1 MPTDPPEPA
10 SPSPRD
16 RSRGRIALLAVPM
29 VAFTV
34 CTYVGN
40 ALAPTLAHD
49 APVVLLCLS
58 PKLRWLFLVSPTV
71 DTVWFFALPLARAS
85 LVLGTY
91 FLLGRWYGDR
101 SLRWL
106 EVRSGDALRPVLW
119 IERKFHRARGP
130 ITFVFPGSIAALLAG
145 SDRMPAARFSAIALS
160 SIALRVWAVRSLADA
175 FRGTL
180 LDVLDWV
187 GENQIWLTVVSA
199 TAVVAWIA
207 WSNRHGITTGETVE
221 EIIEDFEPDP
231 EPS

>member
-1 MPTDPPEPA
+1 MPLESSPAPPPGTGTG
-10 SPSPRD
+10 
-16 RSRGRIALLAVPM
+16 SRGRIVLLGIPM

-40 ALAPTLAHD
+40 TLAPTLAHD
-49 APVVLLCLS
+49 APLLLLGLS

-71 DTVWFFALPLARAS
+71 DVVWFFAFPLARAT

-106 EVRSGDALRPVLW
+106 EARSGEALRPVLW
-119 IERKFHRARGP
+119 IERWFQRARGP
-130 ITFVFPGSIAALLAG
+130 ITFVFPGSISALLAG
-145 SDRMPAARFSAIALS
+145 SGRMPTVPFFAIALS
-160 SIALRVWAVRSLADA
+160 SITLRVWAVRSLADA

-187 GENQIWLTVVSA
+187 GENQIWLTVVSI
-199 TAVVAWIA
+199 TGVLVWIA
-207 WSNRHGITTGETVE
+207 WSNRHGITTAETLE
-221 EIIEDFEPDP
+221 EIVEDFEPGT
-231 EPS
+231 EPG